1 MNKEDLQDS
10 VKDCWENRYEELK
23 GKIDNALIIRSENG
37 FGYDYIGTEDY
48 RYSIDGEDTEFY
60 PLWMYEK
67 ITKALEADGLEVR
80 RWKFL
85 GIKLNYWTV
94 KWGEKK

>member
-1 MNKEDLQDS
+1 MDKEALQDNI
-10 VKDCWENRYEELK
+10 KECWDKRYADLK
-23 GKIDNALIIRSENG
+23 EKIINAIYSRSHD
-37 FGYDYIGTEDY
+37 GYDWYCFGTEDY
-48 RYSIDGEDTEFY
+48 RYSVKDEAEFY

-67 ITKALEADGLEVR
+67 ITNALEADGLEVR

-85 GIKLNYWTV
+85 GIKLNYWTI